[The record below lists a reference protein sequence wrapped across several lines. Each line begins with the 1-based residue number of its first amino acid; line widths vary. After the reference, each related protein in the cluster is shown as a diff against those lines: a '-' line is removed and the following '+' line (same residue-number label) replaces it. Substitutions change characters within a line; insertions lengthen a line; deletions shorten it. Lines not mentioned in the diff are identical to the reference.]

1 MRKTLTHG
9 GAVLLCCSGAAAPA
23 SEPVSERLRGP
34 SASRNLAP
42 IYANLG
48 IPTLADARIPEAG
61 SWQAGWTLHW
71 ASHSVQTPGERRS
84 VEFDGETRRHDF
96 QVLLGLGSGF
106 SLSANLPFVRH
117 SAGSLDSLIDGWHG
131 FWGMPEGDRPG
142 QPRDR
147 LRFEF
152 SGENGFLLD
161 RPTAGI
167 GDAELELA
175 ARLIERE
182 HRALSAFARI
192 KLDTGDARD
201 MTGSGH
207 TGYSAGVR
215 YRNDRCAMAALS
227 CHLQAGVA
235 QIGDIEFDPAADSS
249 ALFASLSLVWEFIP
263 SLALAAQLDVHEP
276 IYATAPLAED
286 GAPVWGTL
294 GLRWAAGRSWI
305 VEAQFNEDLN
315 VGTAPDITFILG
327 VSRGF

>member
-1 MRKTLTHG
+1 MG
-9 GAVLLCCSGAAAPA
+9 
-23 SEPVSERLRGP
+23 
-34 SASRNLAP
+34 
-42 IYANLG
+42 
-48 IPTLADARIPEAG
+48 
-61 SWQAGWTLHW
+61 
-71 ASHSVQTPGERRS
+71 
-84 VEFDGETRRHDF
+84 
-96 QVLLGLGSGF
+96 
-106 SLSANLPFVRH
+106 
-117 SAGSLDSLIDGWHG
+117 
-131 FWGMPEGDRPG
+131 
-142 QPRDR
+142 
-147 LRFEF
+147 
-152 SGENGFLLD
+152 
-161 RPTAGI
+161 
-167 GDAELELA
+167 LA
-175 ARLIERE
+175 ARLTERE
-182 HRALSAFARI
+182 HWALSAFARI

-235 QIGDIEFDPAADSS
+235 RIGDIEFDPAADSS

-263 SLALAAQLDVHEP
+263 SLALVAQLDVHEP

-286 GAPVWGTL
+286 GMPVWGTL